1 MLYIFI
7 SSLAIMKLAL
17 IIFLIL
23 IENQFID
30 SSFALMTK
38 DLRGSKLFR
47 KYSKQTPRLI
57 DELRRQLNFP
67 KEKSKGD
74 VLKYFNAYIVNL
86 EYNSCQAVPSLP

>member
-1 MLYIFI
+1 
-7 SSLAIMKLAL
+7 MKLAL

-57 DELRRQLNFP
+57 DELRRQLKLP
-67 KEKSKGD
+67 KEKSKEE
-74 VLKYFNAYIVNL
+74 VLKYFNAYIITAKTDAF
-86 EYNSCQAVPSLP
+86 YNTMLNPWNPYK